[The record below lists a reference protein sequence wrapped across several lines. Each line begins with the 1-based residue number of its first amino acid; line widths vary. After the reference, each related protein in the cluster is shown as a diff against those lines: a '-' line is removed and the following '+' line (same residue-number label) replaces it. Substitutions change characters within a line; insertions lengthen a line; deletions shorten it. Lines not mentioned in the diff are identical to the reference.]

1 MKYACKSKRT
11 EVQRHSDIEDIA
23 IPGGFGEIRA
33 LYPLSSFPTS
43 RTCVGAVRG
52 TLWVSKN
59 RVAVLFLHI
68 CLS

>member
-33 LYPLSSFPTS
+33 LYPLSLLFPPP
-43 RTCVGAVRG
+43 VP
-52 TLWVSKN
+52 
-59 RVAVLFLHI
+59 VLAQ
-68 CLS
+68 